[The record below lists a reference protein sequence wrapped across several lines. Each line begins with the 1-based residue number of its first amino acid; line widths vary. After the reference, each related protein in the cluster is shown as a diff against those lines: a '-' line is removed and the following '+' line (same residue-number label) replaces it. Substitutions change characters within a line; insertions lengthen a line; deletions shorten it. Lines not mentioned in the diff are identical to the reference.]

1 MLSLSKRP
9 TPLGE
14 RHKSYICATT
24 WKILGTLPF
33 KAESGAQNRMG
44 KLKELTLFIIVTAVV
59 SVFLYYS
66 TFTGFSYGTWD
77 KWVLITINV
86 VFLTLF
92 ILFIPIKKKNTRLP
106 SSVYAAFVVA
116 LYAEMYGFPLTMY
129 VLAGTFGYGKI
140 LSLEFL
146 LIGVMG
152 EEQFYR
158 IFNSFIFPASKIIML
173 IGILLIVFGWRQI
186 HKARKQ
192 GQLVTTGLYAY
203 VRHPQY
209 LGFLL
214 ITLGLNVQWLTI
226 ITLLLWPILAILYY
240 RLAKEEDK
248 EMEAKFGE
256 EFRKYKLS
264 VPAFIPRIRK
274 KAVGS

>member
-1 MLSLSKRP
+1 MNVK
-9 TPLGE
+9 
-14 RHKSYICATT
+14 
-24 WKILGTLPF
+24 
-33 KAESGAQNRMG
+33 MG
-44 KLKELTLFIIVTAVV
+44 KLKEIALFIIVTAVV

-92 ILFIPIKKKNTRLP
+92 ILLIPIKKKNTRLP
-106 SSVYAAFVVA
+106 SSVYAAFIVA

-129 VLAGTFGYGKI
+129 VLAGAFGYDKI

-152 EEQFYR
+152 EEQFYHL
-158 IFNSFIFPASKIIML
+158 FNSFIFPASKVIML

-186 HKARKQ
+186 HKARGQ

-226 ITLLLWPILAILYY
+226 ITLLLWPILAILYH

-256 EFRKYKLS
+256 EFRKYKRK
-264 VPAFIPRIRK
+264 VPAFIPRL
-274 KAVGS
+274 

>member
-1 MLSLSKRP
+1 
-9 TPLGE
+9 
-14 RHKSYICATT
+14 
-24 WKILGTLPF
+24 
-33 KAESGAQNRMG
+33 MG
-44 KLKELTLFIIVTAVV
+44 KLKEIALFITVTALV

-77 KWVLITINV
+77 KWILITINV

-92 ILFIPIKKKNTRLP
+92 VLLIPIKKKNTRLP
-106 SSVYAAFVVA
+106 SGVYAAFVVA

-129 VLAGTFGYGKI
+129 VLAGTFGYSV

-152 EEQFYR
+152 ESQFYY

-173 IGILLIVFGWRQI
+173 IGILLIIYGWRQI

-192 GQLVTTGLYAY
+192 GKLVTTGLYAY
-203 VRHPQY
+203 MRHPQY
-209 LGFLL
+209 VGFLL

-226 ITLLLWPILAILYY
+226 ITLALWPILAFLYY
-240 RLAKEEDK
+240 RLAKSEDK
-248 EMEAKFGE
+248 DVEEQFGE
-256 EFRKYKLS
+256 EFRKYKQE
-264 VPAFIPRIRK
+264 VPAFIPRIRR
-274 KAVGS
+274 KAASS